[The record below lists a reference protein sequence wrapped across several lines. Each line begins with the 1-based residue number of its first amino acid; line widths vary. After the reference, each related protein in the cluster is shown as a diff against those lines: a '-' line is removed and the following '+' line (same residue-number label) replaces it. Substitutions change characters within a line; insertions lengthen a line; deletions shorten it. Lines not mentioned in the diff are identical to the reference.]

1 LLISGDSLTTNSAQ
15 LTLVWL
21 ARICLTVRDSR
32 AHCLSKLSNPAVAG
46 NSMTREQQSQPAAP
60 NQNEGMDLKQGPSKP
75 CVLLVEDDRSV
86 RRYLEVTLLR
96 SGYDVVTAEDGLEA
110 MKLALSS
117 QCDLVVT
124 DAVMP
129 NLSGQELARFLR
141 NNQKLSHLPIV
152 LLTGQENKESSATA
166 ENLIDA
172 FLYKPVKARE
182 LTNCLAGLL
191 QKGQSLNQDNLGTS

>member
-1 LLISGDSLTTNSAQ
+1 MNQ
-15 LTLVWL
+15 
-21 ARICLTVRDSR
+21 
-32 AHCLSKLSNPAVAG
+32 
-46 NSMTREQQSQPAAP
+46 EQQSQSAAP
-60 NQNEGMDLKQGPSKP
+60 NQKEGMDLKPSASQP

-86 RRYLEVTLLR
+86 RRYLEVTLQR
-96 SGYDVVTAEDGLEA
+96 SGFRVVTAEDGLQA

-117 QCDLVVT
+117 QFDVVVT

-141 NNQKLSHLPIV
+141 GNQKLSHLPIV
-152 LLTGQENKESSATA
+152 LLTGQENKEAAVTA
-166 ENLIDA
+166 ENLIDV

-191 QKGQSLNQDNLGTS
+191 QKSQSLNEPT